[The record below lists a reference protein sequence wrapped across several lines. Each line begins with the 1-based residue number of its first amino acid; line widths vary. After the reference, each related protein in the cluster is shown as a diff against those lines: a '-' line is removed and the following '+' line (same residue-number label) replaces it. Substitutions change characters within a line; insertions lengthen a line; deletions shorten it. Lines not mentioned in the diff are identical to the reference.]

1 MPEGYLHLTCEQRYQ
16 IYALLQSGHSQA
28 HIARQI
34 GVDPSTISRELVR
47 NTGARGYRFK
57 QAHEKASQRREEAS
71 DKPRKMTPDLV
82 ELIEEKLTQ
91 EQWSPDQISGRLAKD
106 GVAFISHERI
116 YQHVWKDKKDGG
128 TLYLHLRH
136 SGKKYNRRK
145 GKNSGRGL
153 IPNRV
158 DIDQR
163 PPIVAAKSR
172 IGDWEAD
179 TIIGANHK
187 GVVMSHV
194 ERTSKYTK
202 LANCRTRTRT
212 LSCRPAHACFCRS
225 LTASKQSLT
234 TMEKSSPLTPKS
246 QPRWGHYPILP
257 SPITRG
263 NAASTNT
270 LTASSGSTSQK
281 VPTSL
286 FCPMPMSKGSRTNST
301 LAPERYSAT
310 KPLARFSSAP
320 EICPLHFTVEWAR
333 KIPPSFVPPRS
344 HLLLSSEVHRLSRF
358 RNHQTAFLYAPE
370 CQPTLE
376 RADQIVGFKR
386 T

>member
-1 MPEGYLHLTCEQRYQ
+1 MPEGYLHLTCEQRCQ
-16 IYALLQSGHSQA
+16 IYALSAKRPLASPHRAANWRRSVDDQPRACSQHRRARLSLQASAREGLAETRRGLGQAAQNDARFGGADRRKTDARAVESRSDQRPSGEGWRRLYQSRA
-28 HIARQI
+28 HLSACLERQE
-34 GVDPSTISRELVR
+34 RR
-47 NTGARGYRFK
+47 GA
-57 QAHEKASQRREEAS
+57 
-71 DKPRKMTPDLV
+71 
-82 ELIEEKLTQ
+82 
-91 EQWSPDQISGRLAKD
+91 
-106 GVAFISHERI
+106 
-116 YQHVWKDKKDGG
+116 
-128 TLYLHLRH
+128 LYLHLRH

-145 GKNSGRGL
+145 GKNWGAADSEPR
-153 IPNRV
+153 RY
-158 DIDQR
+158 R
-163 PPIVAAKSR
+163 SAASFVAAKSR

-194 ERTSKYTK
+194 SEPPNTPSSP
-202 LANCRTRTRT
+202 NCRTRTGT
-212 LSCRPAHACFCRS
+212 LSCRPAHACSCRS

-246 QPRWGHYPILP
+246 QPRWGRSPILP

-333 KIPPSFVPPRS
+333 F
-344 HLLLSSEVHRLSRF
+344 
-358 RNHQTAFLYAPE
+358 
-370 CQPTLE
+370 E
-376 RADQIVGFKR
+376 RGC
-386 T
+386 